1 MAEDVERS
9 VNAVTGEVIDAGVHV
24 HEELGPG
31 LLERVYR
38 VCLAQTLEDRGLDV
52 VQEVVLPVTFE
63 GEELDAHYRVDLL
76 VDGTVPLE
84 LKACEEST
92 VTSVDWSTFRFR
104 WNSRRARRFSLSTR
118 LSC

>member
-38 VCLAQTLEDRGLDV
+38 VCLAQTLEDRGL
-52 VQEVVLPVTFE
+52 T
-63 GEELDAHYRVDLL
+63 
-76 VDGTVPLE
+76 
-84 LKACEEST
+84 
-92 VTSVDWSTFRFR
+92 
-104 WNSRRARRFSLSTR
+104 
-118 LSC
+118 